1 MVLLIL
7 LLIKTIESIY
17 LCFFRP
23 IAWILRNFVGLQS
36 DLEYRSC
43 SKIHVE
49 NTLYLSF
56 LGYFDSYH
64 CNFRTLEKHHYNSRI
79 LKRTIAI
86 LGFPQKCHLIRM
98 EMTWTQLQAYMSTYT
113 SLQPLSS
120 VTDVRAPLVIFFFLL
135 LPSSIAEL
143 NSIRCL
149 RW

>member
-64 CNFRTLEKHHYNSRI
+64 CNFRTLEKHYYNSRI

-98 EMTWTQLQAYMSTYT
+98 EMTWAQLQAYMSTYT

-120 VTDVRAPLVIFFFLL
+120 ITDVRVLLVIFLILFSF
-135 LPSSIAEL
+135 SI
-143 NSIRCL
+143 C
-149 RW
+149 